1 MRVRTP
7 GLRWFDSEGDFPR
20 RCDVAATHRA
30 FVSHERGS
38 PVEEVAPRYSSVVD
52 ASNALWAQ
60 WVEHLE
66 VNLMLALFYPPE
78 P

>member
-7 GLRWFDSEGDFPR
+7 GLRWFDSEGDFAR
-20 RCDVAATHRA
+20 RCGDVANARQPSIQRPT
-30 FVSHERGS
+30 STT
-38 PVEEVAPRYSSVVD
+38 VD

-60 WVEHLE
+60 WLEYLE

>member
-7 GLRWFDSEGDFPR
+7 GHRWFDSEWDYSR
-20 RCDVAATHRA
+20 RCAAPKA
-30 FVSHERGS
+30 GEEPPPAS
-38 PVEEVAPRYSSVVD
+38 PSMVVD

-60 WVEHLE
+60 WLEYLE